1 MLGDVPNCC
10 EWLTICSGVLF
21 IKEAESVTVFPA
33 AVLAIIMLFC
43 QGGGG
48 IKIKKKKQGFCY
60 GIRMMLE

>member
-1 MLGDVPNCC
+1 MSLTAV
-10 EWLTICSGVLF
+10 WLTICSGVLF

-43 QGGGG
+43 QGGE
-48 IKIKKKKQGFCY
+48 IKIKKKKKKQGFCY